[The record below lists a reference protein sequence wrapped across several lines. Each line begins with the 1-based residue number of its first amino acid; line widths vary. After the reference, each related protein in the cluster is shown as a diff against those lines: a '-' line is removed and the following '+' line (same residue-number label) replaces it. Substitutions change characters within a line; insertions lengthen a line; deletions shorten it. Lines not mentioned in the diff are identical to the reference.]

1 MIYAYSVLT
10 GYVTMRGS
18 MFVHLPMFIAMM
30 AFLSPIWKKPGE
42 EGYQLPLPEE
52 MEWQAASA
60 SFWIVYG
67 TWIHFILATLHFL
80 SFTQIPPRYVT
91 YRLIA
96 QILGVLAQVFNFT
109 VAGYLYAGAPAYELL

>member
-1 MIYAYSVLT
+1 
-10 GYVTMRGS
+10 
-18 MFVHLPMFIAMM
+18 
-30 AFLSPIWKKPGE
+30 
-42 EGYQLPLPEE
+42 

-60 SFWIVYG
+60 SFWIAYG
-67 TWIHFILATLHFL
+67 TWIHLILATLHFL

-109 VAGYLYAGAPAYELL
+109 VAGFLYAGAPAYELL

>member
-1 MIYAYSVLT
+1 
-10 GYVTMRGS
+10 
-18 MFVHLPMFIAMM
+18 
-30 AFLSPIWKKPGE
+30 
-42 EGYQLPLPEE
+42 

-67 TWIHFILATLHFL
+67 TYIHLILALLHL
-80 SFTQIPPRYVT
+80 SAFMQIAPRFVT